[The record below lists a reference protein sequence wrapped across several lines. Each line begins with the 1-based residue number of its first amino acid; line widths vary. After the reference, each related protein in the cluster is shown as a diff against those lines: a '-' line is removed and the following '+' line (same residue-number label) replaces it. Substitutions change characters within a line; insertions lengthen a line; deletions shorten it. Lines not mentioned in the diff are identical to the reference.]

1 MTAAEWNR
9 RHPPGT
15 RVRYYPQPGQP
26 AYMETTTRG
35 AAWTLS
41 SGRAL
46 VALHGVRRAVPLA
59 QVQPVAPSDPSAGAP
74 AAHQPP
80 GVLTPLNRCREHAR

>member
-9 RHPPGT
+9 RYPPGT
-15 RVRYYPQPGQP
+15 RVRYYPQPGHP

-41 SGRAL
+41 TGRAL
-46 VALHGVRRAVPLA
+46 VALQGVRRAVPLA
-59 QVQPVAPSDPSAGAP
+59 QVQPITPSEPSAGAP
-74 AAHQPP
+74 TAHQSQDVMAPMR
-80 GVLTPLNRCREHAR
+80 GCRERAR